1 MSSATSSA
9 GWVFRGAA
17 AVIAAA
23 VADPIIE
30 GLSNAG
36 VFGPGRFTDHS
47 NIDVIPALCIALG
60 LLLILVALLAR
71 GLIKEGPYPP
81 KWVRSCAVFV
91 GSRSL
96 WNMLPSTYLMQMIAL
111 FGMETLEQIATA
123 GHPLGA
129 MVWLGGP
136 VAASMIIHGISCV
149 VFTWALSRIVVS
161 SARTI
166 ARAVRQ
172 ALELLRALL
181 VNDAPAVAAYHVAAC
196 RFIEPYLRALQGR
209 APPILS
215 RP

>member
-1 MSSATSSA
+1 MRSARSSA

-23 VADPIIE
+23 MADPIIE
-30 GLSNAG
+30 SLSNAG

-47 NIDVIPALCIALG
+47 TIDVIPALCVALG
-60 LLLILVALLAR
+60 LVLILVVMLAR
-71 GLIKEGPYPP
+71 GLIKESDHPP
-81 KWVRSCAVFV
+81 QWVRSCAAFV

-96 WNMLPSTYLMQMIAL
+96 WNMLPSTYLMQMVVL

-129 MVWLGGP
+129 MVWLGAP
-136 VAASMIIHGISCV
+136 IAASMIIHAISCV

-181 VNDAPAVAAYHVAAC
+181 ANDAPPVAAYHVAAR
-196 RFIEPYLRALQGR
+196 RFIEPYLRALHGR

-215 RP
+215 RS